1 MARKLSVSVTYDAV
15 SNASI
20 IDGDTSDNGY
30 IDPRTERRRTFRSKG
45 QRYVKAA
52 QRGRYD
58 WPSLRAAIAFIDAQN
73 CASHETSW
81 TRSDDTLTI
90 YASDAYE
97 THSTDARPGELA
109 LSYALHITG
118 ATYGTL
124 DRLARM
130 LARNGVYFSNVPAL
144 VREATRARKAG

>member
-1 MARKLSVSVTYDAV
+1 MARERMTVSVTYDV
-15 SNASI
+15 V
-20 IDGDTSDNGY
+20 DGDTADNGY
-30 IDPRTERRRTFRSKG
+30 IDPRSERRRTFRSPRG
-45 QRYVKAA
+45 RYVKAA
-52 QRGRYD
+52 QKGRYD
-58 WPSLRAAIAFIDAQN
+58 WPSLRAAIEFIDAQN
-73 CASHETSW
+73 CASHETCW

-118 ATYGTL
+118 VTYGTL

-130 LARNGVYFSNVPAL
+130 FARNGVYFSNVPQL
-144 VREATRARKAG
+144 LKHRKAG